1 MTHHALAF
9 FRSARSIALRVLL
22 LALVAVAIQPA
33 AARQATPT
41 PRDAVAGAAAWLLGQ
56 QADDGGFVGFA
67 EGSDPGT
74 TVDAVIAL
82 SAARNAG
89 VEIDLAPALRFLE
102 ANALVYAQSGPGP
115 AAKLAL
121 AFVAAGENPRD
132 IGGVDPVAICEQVA
146 TNEGLWGT
154 GVYDHATIMLAL
166 QAAGSEV
173 PEGAASALRP
183 AQNIDGSWAFDGS
196 VGEGTGDTNTTAMVI
211 QALVA
216 SGHGQDIM
224 VLQAVRY
231 VRGAQTADGGF
242 PYQPGAEAVADAN
255 STALS
260 LQALIAAG
268 EDPASAD
275 WRDVRTRLRAFQNPT
290 GGLRYQDEIPDDNLF
305 ATVQALPALADQP
318 LPVIAVPAATAT
330 PTA

>member
-1 MTHHALAF
+1 MTRHALATN
-9 FRSARSIALRVLL
+9 RSARSTALWLLL
-22 LALVAVAIQPA
+22 LALLALSIQPA
-33 AARQATPT
+33 AAQEATPT

-56 QADDGGFVGFA
+56 QAVDGGFVGFS
-67 EGSDPGT
+67 EGSDPGA

-102 ANALVYAQSGPGP
+102 ENALVYAQSGPGP
-115 AAKLAL
+115 AAKLTL
-121 AFVAAGENPRD
+121 AYVAAGENPRD
-132 IGGVDPVAICEQVA
+132 IGGVNPVAICEQVA
-146 TNEGLWGT
+146 TSEGLWGT

-166 QAAGSEV
+166 QSAGSEV
-173 PEGAASALRP
+173 PDTAANALRP
-183 AQNIDGSWAFDGS
+183 AQNVDGSWAFDAS
-196 VGEGTGDTNTTAMVI
+196 VGEATGDTNTTAMVI

-216 SGHGQDIM
+216 TGHGQDIM

-231 VRGAQTADGGF
+231 LRGAQTADGGF
-242 PYQPGAEAVADAN
+242 PYQPGAEALADAN

-260 LQALIAAG
+260 LQALSAAG

-275 WRDVRTRLRAFQNPT
+275 WRDVRGRLRAFQNPT
-290 GGLRYQDEIPDDNLF
+290 GGFRYQDEIPDDNLF
-305 ATVQALPALADQP
+305 ATVQALPALTDQP
-318 LPVIAVPAATAT
+318 LPIIGVPAAPAT